1 MDGLSH
7 FLTTILSSTLDR
19 IGVTETGQKTDRQCG
34 WDIFETAVITAV
46 NHDAG
51 TAPVK
56 NSKACSS

>member
-19 IGVTETGQKTDRQCG
+19 IGVTEIGQKTDRQCG
-34 WDIFETAVITAV
+34 WNIFGIGVITAV

-51 TAPVK
+51 TAPVRK
-56 NSKACSS
+56 